1 MVRETRRL
9 TTHSFYPNVQVLGVV
24 GPLVFVFVVVTGV
37 ADRNWRYYMIV
48 TGDKVRRTAV
58 KGDKRIRRSPYNFV
72 QIIDAAA
79 GLCQK
84 FNSFNSR
91 ENI

>member
-1 MVRETRRL
+1 MRWKTGRSPLDQPQCGFHGELCLTDSDFCEMVRETRQL

-48 TGDKVRRTAV
+48 TGDKV
-58 KGDKRIRRSPYNFV
+58 
-72 QIIDAAA
+72 
-79 GLCQK
+79 
-84 FNSFNSR
+84 
-91 ENI
+91 